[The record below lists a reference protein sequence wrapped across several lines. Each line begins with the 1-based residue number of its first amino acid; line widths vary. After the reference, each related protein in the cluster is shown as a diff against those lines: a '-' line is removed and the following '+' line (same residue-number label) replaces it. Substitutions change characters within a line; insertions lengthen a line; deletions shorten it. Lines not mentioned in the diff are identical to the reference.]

1 MKPND
6 DRARTPRIL
15 FVSPYPPSE
24 CNLAIFIYDLHKA
37 ICSLRD
43 DAQANVIAVTKD
55 EAVAYSS
62 EVVFE
67 IRRDRLGDYG
77 IAGEYV
83 NYSAVD
89 VICVQ
94 HDSGVFGGADG
105 RFITEFL
112 KKLRKPVVTTL
123 HTVSGEPSPG
133 YRYLVSQIASLSD
146 HLIAPSS
153 NDITILKDVYNI
165 PEEKV
170 SFIQQLILPEA
181 ARGYLELFERVA
193 SSPKTGAATTIPGP
207 SNVRFIM
214 PRVRLD
220 HLVSLTDDTCVFQRA
235 TYGVPDRR
243 FGYSSDDAAR
253 ALVVALMHFN
263 KYDDKKALELAPK
276 YLSFLQQAQMP
287 DGNFHNSMSYGRQFS
302 DEGGSEDTTG
312 RAMWGLGAAVAVA
325 PDERMRALARNMFE
339 RVLETLN
346 LHHRRAIAYAI
357 CGLSSFLRR
366 YETATA
372 VRQKLLAMADELV
385 ELFERNSGEGWRWF
399 GEGLTYGNAKTPH
412 GLLLAYQ
419 ATGIERYAQVGLES
433 LDFLLSLTYY
443 DGYFDF
449 IGNQGW
455 YRRGGER
462 AVFDQQPIEAG
473 YTTEACLAAYETT
486 GLRRYLDAAQ
496 AAAEWLLGRNKLS
509 VNLYDSG
516 TGACAD
522 ALEPCGPSMN
532 QGAEATICAM
542 LALLAITARRN
553 GATESARSRKP
564 VVETVKNV
572 FGEALY
578 SFDLLQQKRPKKG

>member
-77 IAGEYV
+77 IAAEYV

-89 VICVQ
+89 VICIQ

-170 SFIQQLILPEA
+170 SFIPQLISPET
-181 ARGYLELFERVA
+181 ARGYLELLERIA
-193 SSPKTGAATTIPGP
+193 ARPKTSVATLIPDP
-207 SNVRFIM
+207 SNVRFM
-214 PRVRLD
+214 LPRIKLD
-220 HLVSLTDDTCVFQRA
+220 HLISLTDDTSVFQHA
-235 TYGVPDRR
+235 AYGVPDRR
-243 FGYSSDDAAR
+243 FGYSFDDAAR
-253 ALVVALMHFN
+253 ALVVTLMHFN
-263 KYDDKKALELAPK
+263 KYDDKRALELTAK
-276 YLSFLQQAQMP
+276 YLSFLQQAQTGN
-287 DGNFHNSMSYGRQFS
+287 GNFYKCMSYGRQFS
-302 DEGGSEDTTG
+302 DDDQSEDTAG
-312 RAMWGLGAAVAVA
+312 RAMWGLGAAVAYA
-325 PDERMRALARNMFE
+325 PDEGLRALAREMFE
-339 RVLETLN
+339 RGLEALN
-346 LHHRRAIAYAI
+346 LHHPRAIAYAI

-366 YETATA
+366 YETVTA
-372 VRQKLLAMADELV
+372 VRRKLLAMADNLV
-385 ELFERNSGEGWRWF
+385 ELFEHNNGKGWHWF
-399 GEGLTYGNAKTPH
+399 SEEMTYANAKMPH
-412 GLLLAYQ
+412 ALLLAYQ
-419 ATGIERYAQVGLES
+419 TTRLERFEHIGLSS
-433 LDFLLSLTYY
+433 LDFLLDLTYQN
-443 DGYFDF
+443 GYFDF
-449 IGNQGW
+449 IGNRGW

-462 AVFDQQPIEAG
+462 ARFDQQPIEAG
-473 YTTEACLAAYETT
+473 YTAEACLAAHEIT
-486 GLRRYLDAAQ
+486 GLRRYLEAAQ
-496 AAAEWLLGRNKLS
+496 AAAEWLLGRNRLS
-509 VNLYDSG
+509 ANLYDSG

-522 ALEPCGPSMN
+522 ALEPYGPGRN

-542 LALLAITARRN
+542 LALLAVTAQRN
-553 GATESARSRKP
+553 GATESATSRKP